1 LSGGTPTK
9 LYSVSYPATVSYD
22 LLGANTSVLVFYSS
36 TISGSSISSTLLSVP
51 VTTLSTNATT
61 IGGPFTGAIYSS
73 SSFLQPA
80 TAGEPSTDLVFVN
93 VLDVNSGGGGTTYS
107 YSSEVVTPGGTVKK
121 ALTSNSVFLYDAASF
136 LSGSALQITG
146 ITDTAG
152 GYGGGTFNAVN
163 VGTLASTALTT
174 TGGAAY
180 TVPAGYV
187 SGFTQLSTTIGAGLL
202 APMGA
207 SSAVSDGG
215 AYDLSKD
222 LIVPISLTNTN
233 VGLFD

>member
-1 LSGGTPTK
+1 
-9 LYSVSYPATVSYD
+9 
-22 LLGANTSVLVFYSS
+22 
-36 TISGSSISSTLLSVP
+36 
-51 VTTLSTNATT
+51 
-61 IGGPFTGAIYSS
+61 
-73 SSFLQPA
+73 
-80 TAGEPSTDLVFVN
+80 
-93 VLDVNSGGGGTTYS
+93 
-107 YSSEVVTPGGTVKK
+107 
-121 ALTSNSVFLYDAASF
+121 VFLYDAASF